1 MSSCIEAELLFFV
14 RFWSLHTS
22 KLVSNVAII
31 HHPCV
36 MKTLLWLGC
45 FGSSHHGPRPFVT
58 NRRHAVNTNR
68 GLRGDYRRSLRRAI
82 PLPAL
87 QLCARLGYGVRARMV
102 LFDSDYVLH
111 VNTNVVQLYATG
123 DHLHTRRRRS
133 KRLVVAAHPSHP
145 RKRCRSCNAGP
156 WDPSRCCSPRRAE
169 LGQPCCDLR
178 AREPTP
184 SRIASSLV
192 GDMVPP
198 HCTGPLPRSHCF
210 EPTLRLGSIP
220 TVLLFSPSFS
230 PFSSIW
236 SILSSVLR
244 LSSYCSFSP
253 GPRITG
259 ASIPLSVDHSRACWR
274 RRECG
279 SLRAYRYIWNTGR
292 KYATSPGRRSDHGAV
307 MWGVWR

>member
-1 MSSCIEAELLFFV
+1 MRCHCSRMCGPVRILQSARLSSEPSPRSHCTTHLADTPRRDILAWLGIMSSCIEAELLFFV

-102 LFDSDYVLH
+102 LFDSSDYVLH

-156 WDPSRCCSPRRAE
+156 WDPSRCCSPRR
-169 LGQPCCDLR
+169 
-178 AREPTP
+178 
-184 SRIASSLV
+184 
-192 GDMVPP
+192 
-198 HCTGPLPRSHCF
+198 LP
-210 EPTLRLGSIP
+210 G
-220 TVLLFSPSFS
+220 
-230 PFSSIW
+230 
-236 SILSSVLR
+236 
-244 LSSYCSFSP
+244 
-253 GPRITG
+253 
-259 ASIPLSVDHSRACWR
+259 
-274 RRECG
+274 
-279 SLRAYRYIWNTGR
+279 
-292 KYATSPGRRSDHGAV
+292 
-307 MWGVWR
+307 